1 MDKQPQVPEPA
12 GEPWG
17 HGHDFHVDAS
27 AAERGTRAVVW
38 ITLLTMVVEIV
49 AGWWF
54 NSMALLADGWHMSS
68 HAVAIGVSAFAYA
81 AARRLAQDR
90 SFAFGTWKI
99 EVLGSFASAVMLLG
113 VALVMLAGSTE
124 RLLSPQ
130 PIQYRE
136 ALLVTVLGLLV
147 NLVCALILQRAHEP
161 GQHNGHHG
169 HSHGHSHSHSG
180 TDPGDRSGGDLNL
193 RSAYTHVLADA
204 ATSVLAVV
212 ALAGG
217 WWLGWSW
224 LDPAMGILGSVLV
237 ASWAIG
243 LARDSSRILLD
254 REMDHP
260 VVQAT
265 REVLD
270 FSDQAQATRLT
281 DLHLWRVGRH
291 AWACAVTVV
300 TDDAALSPAQ
310 VRQRLAQ
317 VPQLAHSTIEIHQLQ
332 ASSDQTP

>member
-1 MDKQPQVPEPA
+1 MDKRPQAPESA
-12 GEPWG
+12 AEPWG

-38 ITLLTMVVEIV
+38 ITLVTMVVEIV

-68 HAVAIGVSAFAYA
+68 HAVAIGVTAFAYA
-81 AARRLAQDR
+81 AARRLARDR
-90 SFAFGTWKI
+90 SCAFGTWKI
-99 EVLGSFASAVMLLG
+99 EVLGSFTSAVMLLG
-113 VALVMLAGSTE
+113 VALLMLAGSAE

-136 ALLVTVLGLLV
+136 ALLVTVLGLMV

-161 GQHNGHHG
+161 GQQEGH
-169 HSHGHSHSHSG
+169 HGHSHSHSG

-224 LDPAMGILGSVLV
+224 LDPAMGILGAVLV

-243 LARDSSRILLD
+243 LTRDSSRILLD

-260 VVQAT
+260 IVQAT

-270 FSDQAQATRLT
+270 FSDHPHSTRLT

-291 AWACAVTVV
+291 AWTCAVTFV

-317 VPQLAHSTIEIHQLQ
+317 VPQLAHSTIEIHHLQ
-332 ASSDQTP
+332 GSADPTP

>member
-1 MDKQPQVPEPA
+1 M
-12 GEPWG
+12 
-17 HGHDFHVDAS
+17 
-27 AAERGTRAVVW
+27 
-38 ITLLTMVVEIV
+38 
-49 AGWWF
+49 
-54 NSMALLADGWHMSS
+54 
-68 HAVAIGVSAFAYA
+68 
-81 AARRLAQDR
+81 
-90 SFAFGTWKI
+90 
-99 EVLGSFASAVMLLG
+99 
-113 VALVMLAGSTE
+113 
-124 RLLSPQ
+124 
-130 PIQYRE
+130 
-136 ALLVTVLGLLV
+136 
-147 NLVCALILQRAHEP
+147 
-161 GQHNGHHG
+161 
-169 HSHGHSHSHSG
+169 
-180 TDPGDRSGGDLNL
+180 
-193 RSAYTHVLADA
+193 LADA

>member
-1 MDKQPQVPEPA
+1 MDKRPQAPESA
-12 GEPWG
+12 AEPWD

-27 AAERGTRAVVW
+27 AAERGTRVVVW
-38 ITLLTMVVEIV
+38 ITLVTMVVEIV

-81 AARRLAQDR
+81 AARRLARDR

-113 VALVMLAGSTE
+113 VALLMLAGSTE

-147 NLVCALILQRAHEP
+147 NLVCALILLRAHEP
-161 GQHNGHHG
+161 GQQEGH
-169 HSHGHSHSHSG
+169 HGHSHSHSG
-180 TDPGDRSGGDLNL
+180 THPGDRSGSDLNL

-224 LDPAMGILGSVLV
+224 LDPAMGILGAVLV
-237 ASWAIG
+237 ASWALG
-243 LARDSSRILLD
+243 LTRDSSRILLD

-260 VVQAT
+260 IVQAI

-270 FSDQAQATRLT
+270 FSEQSRATRLT

-300 TDDAALSPAQ
+300 TDDAELSPAQ

-317 VPQLAHSTIEIHQLQ
+317 VPQLAHSTIEIHQLKGS
-332 ASSDQTP
+332 AGPTP